1 MKNLIL
7 ILLTTFTFNTMIIS
21 QDIIIYKDGTELES
35 KVLKVGKTEITYKKY
50 SNLSGPEY
58 TEEKNNIFM
67 IKYEG
72 GSKDVFKTTVSENK
86 EITIEEKFTIQ
97 SGTMI
102 TLFFKESLNSKQ
114 LSNGQLIRLAVK
126 EDVIS
131 DKGKVIIAANTP
143 VNGRVT
149 NVKAAK
155 SLGRKGQINLQI
167 NNVNAV
173 DGTSISVWYN
183 LNNEGKSR
191 ANTAVA
197 VGVVLFW
204 PALFIKGKQA
214 SIEAGTLI
222 LVETMGSTTLNTT
235 NFEKRENIISKVEII
250 DDANNQTTEILEKK
264 DPCGEEPKEP
274 INTFNKYQFKSSKI
288 YKSYQKELSV
298 WKNCVGE

>member
-21 QDIIIYKDGTELES
+21 QDIIFYKDGTEIET

-149 NVKAAK
+149 NVKEAK

-214 SIEAGTLI
+214 NIEAGTLI

-250 DDANNQTTEILEKK
+250 NDANNQTTEILEKK
-264 DPCGEEPKEP
+264 DPCGEKPKAP
-274 INTFNKYQFKSSKI
+274 INTFNKYQFKLSKI
-288 YKSYQKELSV
+288 YKLYEKELSA
-298 WKNCVGE
+298 WKDCVGE

>member
-1 MKNLIL
+1 
-7 ILLTTFTFNTMIIS
+7 
-21 QDIIIYKDGTELES
+21 
-35 KVLKVGKTEITYKKY
+35 
-50 SNLSGPEY
+50 
-58 TEEKNNIFM
+58 M

-131 DKGKVIIAANTP
+131 DKGKVIIGGNIGKNTE
-143 VNGRVT
+143 T
-149 NVKAAK
+149 HVKAAK